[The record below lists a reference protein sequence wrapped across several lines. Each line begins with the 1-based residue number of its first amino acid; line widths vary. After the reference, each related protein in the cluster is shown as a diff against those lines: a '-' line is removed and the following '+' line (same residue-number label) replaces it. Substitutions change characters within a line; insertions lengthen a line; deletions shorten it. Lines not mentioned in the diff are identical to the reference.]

1 MARNERKPFTPDE
14 NFTRLLGDYSGNRV
28 NGVNEPDLRR
38 PSMVWWAPDPE
49 TARFGEAQ
57 KWFYAREEPDEEML
71 DLRAQRREV
80 VAQKIPEV
88 AAEKITQTPAQW
100 TAELEQFVASGDC
113 EMTGVTP
120 LNPDWVFEHEES
132 SLATV
137 IMLGVQHDYEE
148 LQHVPELRGG
158 KDVTRQYLRAAAAA
172 KKVAGWLR
180 DQGYQADA
188 VTGPMTGKILMIP
201 PAIAC
206 GFGELGKHGSIIN
219 PEFGSAFRLSA
230 VLTDA
235 PFENTPPRDFGIDD
249 FCSRCRVCENACPP
263 EAIAPAKKIVR
274 GTEKWY
280 VDFDRCI
287 PYFAET
293 SGCAICIAVC
303 PWSLPSVGINLANK
317 LQRRALRLAQKP
329 GDDVTPPPSTP
340 AGEAQ

>member
-1 MARNERKPFTPDE
+1 MPSKKAHHFTPD
-14 NFTRLLGDYSGNRV
+14 NRFTQLLHDYSGNAI
-28 NGVNEPDLRR
+28 NGVGELTKRR

-49 TARFGEAQ
+49 SAPFGDAQ
-57 KWFYAREEPDEEML
+57 KWFYSREQPDEEML
-71 DLRAQRREV
+71 ELRRSRHEV
-80 VAQKIPEV
+80 VNQPAPDI
-88 AAEKITQTPAQW
+88 AAEQVLKQPQDW
-100 TAELEQFVASGDC
+100 TAELQQFVDSGDC

-120 LNPDWVFEHEES
+120 LEAEWVFDHEES
-132 SLATV
+132 TLPNIV
-137 IMLGVQHDYEE
+137 MLGVQHDYQE
-148 LQHVPELRGG
+148 LKHVPAIKGG

-172 KKVAGWLR
+172 KKVAAWLR
-180 DQGYQADA
+180 EQGYQADA

-235 PFENTPPRDFGIDD
+235 PFASTPPREFGVDD

-263 EAIAPAKKIVR
+263 EAIAAEKQLVR
-274 GTEKWY
+274 GTHKWY

-303 PWSLPSVGINLANK
+303 PWSLPTVGMSLAEKLKRRAKRLATDAAGSKATTANK
-317 LQRRALRLAQKP
+317 
-329 GDDVTPPPSTP
+329 G
-340 AGEAQ
+340 

>member
-1 MARNERKPFTPDE
+1 MPSKKAHHFTPD
-14 NFTRLLGDYSGNRV
+14 NRFTQLLYDYSGNAI
-28 NGVNEPDLRR
+28 NGVGELTKRR

-49 TARFGEAQ
+49 SAPFGDAQ
-57 KWFYAREEPDEEML
+57 KWFYSREQPDEEML
-71 DLRAQRREV
+71 ELRRSRHEV
-80 VAQKIPEV
+80 VNQPAPDI
-88 AAEKITQTPAQW
+88 AAEQVLKQPQDW
-100 TAELEQFVASGDC
+100 TAELQQFVDSGDC

-120 LNPDWVFEHEES
+120 LEAEWVFDHEES
-132 SLATV
+132 TLPNIV
-137 IMLGVQHDYEE
+137 MLGVQHDYQE
-148 LQHVPELRGG
+148 LKHVPAIKGG

-172 KKVAGWLR
+172 KKVAAWLR
-180 DQGYQADA
+180 EQGYQADA

-235 PFENTPPRDFGIDD
+235 PFASTPPREFGIDD

-263 EAIAPAKKIVR
+263 EAIAAEKQLVR
-274 GTEKWY
+274 GTHKWY

-303 PWSLPSVGINLANK
+303 PWSLPTVGMSLAEK
-317 LQRRALRLAQKP
+317 LKRRAKRLAT
-329 GDDVTPPPSTP
+329 DA
-340 AGEAQ
+340 AGSKATTNKG

>member
-1 MARNERKPFTPDE
+1 MPSKKAHHFTPD
-14 NFTRLLGDYSGNRV
+14 NRFTQLLHDYSGNAI
-28 NGVNEPDLRR
+28 NGVGELTKRR

-49 TARFGEAQ
+49 SAPFGDAQ
-57 KWFYAREEPDEEML
+57 KWFYSREQPDEEML
-71 DLRAQRREV
+71 ELRRSRHEV
-80 VAQKIPEV
+80 VNQPAPDI
-88 AAEKITQTPAQW
+88 AAEQVLKQPQDW
-100 TAELEQFVASGDC
+100 TAELQQFVDSGDC

-120 LNPDWVFEHEES
+120 LEAEWVFDHEES
-132 SLATV
+132 TLPNIV
-137 IMLGVQHDYEE
+137 MLGVQHDYQA
-148 LQHVPELRGG
+148 LKHVPAIKGG

-172 KKVAGWLR
+172 KKVAAWLR
-180 DQGYQADA
+180 EQGYQADA

-235 PFENTPPRDFGIDD
+235 PFASTPPREFGVDD

-263 EAIAPAKKIVR
+263 EAIAAEKQLVR
-274 GTEKWY
+274 GTHKWY

-303 PWSLPSVGINLANK
+303 PWSLPTVGMSLAEKLKRRAKRLATDAAGSKATTANK
-317 LQRRALRLAQKP
+317 
-329 GDDVTPPPSTP
+329 G
-340 AGEAQ
+340 